1 MFTLCNSSPQS
12 LSGFHKPHLPS
23 IKFPSFGSNGLPHL
37 SNFRPKVVFGMQV
50 KQRLAPIFSTNSKSP
65 EGDSVAKKPE
75 GGKPTEESSG
85 QGPPFLTILAGF
97 VVLFL
102 ISKVFGSIITWLV
115 GLIVNVPK
123 PN

>member
-1 MFTLCNSSPQS
+1 MF
-12 LSGFHKPHLPS
+12 
-23 IKFPSFGSNGLPHL
+23 GL
-37 SNFRPKVVFGMQV
+37 QV
-50 KQRLAPIFSTNSKSP
+50 KQRLAPIFSTNSKFP
-65 EGDSVAKKPE
+65 EGNPVAKKPD
-75 GGKPTEESSG
+75 GGEPTEKSSG

-123 PN
+123 PK